1 MGHLE
6 MMGTVWGRWT
16 VIGPSKKRASDGR
29 FYWHCRCECG
39 TERDV
44 CGGSLRHGKT
54 LSCGCLTAEVVGPRA
69 KIHFTTH
76 GMSKTATY
84 RSWHTM
90 RRRCYKPKF
99 RDFSHYGGRGIKV
112 CDRWLNS
119 FENFLADMGEC
130 PLGMTLE
137 RKNVH
142 ADYGPE
148 NCVWATRLTQ
158 ANNTRRNRR
167 LTYAGLTMTVAQW
180 ARHLGVPR
188 ARINARLNSLK
199 WPAARALGEGPHDGK
214 NSVD

>member
-76 GMSKTATY
+76 GPPRTGPGTRCVVVATNRNSEIFHITAVAELRFVT
-84 RSWHTM
+84 
-90 RRRCYKPKF
+90 
-99 RDFSHYGGRGIKV
+99 GG
-112 CDRWLNS
+112 
-119 FENFLADMGEC
+119 
-130 PLGMTLE
+130 
-137 RKNVH
+137 
-142 ADYGPE
+142 
-148 NCVWATRLTQ
+148 
-158 ANNTRRNRR
+158 
-167 LTYAGLTMTVAQW
+167 
-180 ARHLGVPR
+180 
-188 ARINARLNSLK
+188 
-199 WPAARALGEGPHDGK
+199 
-214 NSVD
+214 